1 MAGSTVGIKESDP
14 DFLNLVGHM
23 SRSQM
28 ATLLYEYWQENRR
41 KFQNFYSMYYGK
53 GTSLV
58 DYKDLR
64 SKKRHSSSRS
74 KKVK

>member
-28 ATLLYEYWQENRR
+28 ATLLYEYWQENRT
-41 KFQNFYSMYYGK
+41 KFQNFYSMYYGR

-64 SKKRHSSSRS
+64 SKKRRSSSRS
-74 KKVK
+74 KKGK